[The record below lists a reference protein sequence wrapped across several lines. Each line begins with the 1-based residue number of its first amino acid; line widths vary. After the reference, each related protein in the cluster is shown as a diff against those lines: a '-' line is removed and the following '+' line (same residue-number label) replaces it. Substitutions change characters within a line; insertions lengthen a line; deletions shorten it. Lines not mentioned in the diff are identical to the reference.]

1 MEETE
6 ANNKNNVS
14 FQYKTLTNLLD
25 SPKKGRYEMINSKE
39 DVKK

>member
-6 ANNKNNVS
+6 LNNKNNVS
-14 FQYKTLTNLLD
+14 FQYKTLPNLLD